1 MAISDNYSPDIS
13 YGNGVTTVF
22 TGTWKV
28 LNEDY
33 FNCKLR
39 NVSTGA
45 EELLSNGSD
54 YTLTFDDSGYQ
65 VTLTSAPSNE
75 YQVIRYRSVSMDQSS
90 PYKTSKGFQ
99 GAVIENSFDKITA
112 IAQDMQDTVSRSL
125 VRDIASNEC
134 DISGAVLHNVG
145 AAIYNNDAVTKGYVD
160 ELAIIAGNVPSPAI
174 GDVGSVLE
182 ATGEGLFDWVAPT
195 VPEIALTDIAD
206 IAAGTMLVRLP
217 GSGNGPPVA
226 ATMTAAGYSLM
237 DDADAAA
244 QLTTLGL
251 YGTVI
256 DRAYGEL
263 TTVLTGTTIIPF
275 DDTIPTSSEGTAL
288 TGLTASITPKT
299 TTNKLR
305 VTVSV
310 PVAAGTVQKAV
321 AVALFVNG
329 GGNAVAVGVNECSNN
344 DNPSVI
350 NFTHEYI
357 PGVTTAQTFTLRFG
371 PSTATTITINGGA
384 GARFFAGTLKATIVV
399 EELRA

>member
-256 DRAYGEL
+256 DRAYGGL

-275 DDTIPTSSEGTAL
+275 DDTTPTSSEGTAL

-310 PVAAGTVQKAV
+310 PVAAGAVQKAV

-357 PGVTTAQTFTLRFG
+357 PG
-371 PSTATTITINGGA
+371 
-384 GARFFAGTLKATIVV
+384 
-399 EELRA
+399 

>member
-244 QLTTLGL
+244 QRTTLGL
-251 YGTVI
+251 GSVATQNANAAAITVNNGASYGLYNNSVVAI
-256 DRAYGEL
+256 DVSALPSKSGIISIATNIPGSFSGIVAFRCPSGTSVSKLAGAATL
-263 TTVLTGTTIIPF
+263 ATSTGVLTGTTG
-275 DDTIPTSSEGTAL
+275 TSGNL
-288 TGLTASITPKT
+288 
-299 TTNKLR
+299 
-305 VTVSV
+305 TVSPHTDNKV
-310 PVAAGTVQKAV
+310 YIENRAGYTLLLSAVLQGAA
-321 AVALFVNG
+321 
-329 GGNAVAVGVNECSNN
+329 
-344 DNPSVI
+344 
-350 NFTHEYI
+350 
-357 PGVTTAQTFTLRFG
+357 
-371 PSTATTITINGGA
+371 
-384 GARFFAGTLKATIVV
+384 
-399 EELRA
+399 